1 MPKMR
6 INKEKQFY
14 NFLLIKH
21 GFELITVE
29 NYKRVL
35 KKFIKDIGTD
45 KPNKKQ
51 TENYLAEMRKKDY
64 SYSHISNSG
73 VIISKF
79 MKFIGR
85 TIEWHRPRRPNTL
98 PTREILTEGE
108 IARILAA
115 TKNSRERAMIS
126 ILAYCGLRNKELCQ
140 LKVKHIDLDNNLVK
154 VIGGKFKKDRIVPMS
169 RECGRTIVKYVR
181 DYERENKRRLFETL
195 VLKRDYN
202 GWALRKM
209 VKVVAKRAKIKKRT
223 YPHLFRHSFI
233 SHLIDR
239 GANIVAVQQFAGHS
253 RIETTMLYTHL
264 TPQRIRKEYEF
275 YIPSYV

>member
-1 MPKMR
+1 MKTP
-6 INKEKQFY
+6 EQFY
-14 NFLLIKH
+14 DSLLVKN

-35 KKFIKDIGTD
+35 RKFIKDIGTN
-45 KPNKKQ
+45 KPKRQ
-51 TENYLAEMRKKDY
+51 QAENYLAEMRKKDY
-64 SYSHISNSG
+64 SYSHLANSG
-73 VIISKF
+73 VIIKRY
-79 MKFIGR
+79 MEFIGR
-85 TIEWHRPRRPNTL
+85 IIDWHRPRRPNTL
-98 PTREILTEGE
+98 PTRDILTEGE
-108 IARILAA
+108 IARILAVV
-115 TKNSRERAMIS
+115 KNSREKAMIS

-140 LKVKHIDLDNNLVK
+140 LKVKDVDSDNNLIK
-154 VIGGKFKKDRIVPMS
+154 VIGGKLKKDRIVPMS
-169 RECGRTIVKYVR
+169 RECSKAIIEYIK

-195 VLKRDYN
+195 VLKRDYS

-209 VKVVAKRAKIKKRT
+209 VKVVSARAKIKKRV

-239 GANIVAVQQFAGHS
+239 GANIVAVQQFAGHA

-275 YIPSYV
+275 YIPSYI